1 MSLQAGR
8 KLGPYELG
16 EAIGAGGMGE
26 VYRARDTRLDRTVAI
41 KVLPAHLADSP
52 ELRQRFEREA
62 RAISSLNHP
71 HICSLYDVGY
81 QDGVSFLVME
91 YLEGETLAQRLERGP
106 MPLSDVLKYGVQIA
120 DALDK
125 AHRQG
130 VVHRDLKPGNIMLT
144 PQTGAKLM
152 DFGLAKSAI
161 AAASISSM
169 TAPAHASSPITTKGM
184 IVGTFQYMSPE
195 QVEGKEVDARSDLF
209 AFGAVLYEM
218 MTGRRAFQGKSQLSV
233 ASAILEKEPEP
244 ISIVQPLT
252 PPALDRTI
260 RKCLAKDPEDRWQT
274 ARDLQL
280 ELKWI
285 AESGSQAGAPAVVVA
300 GRKQRERW
308 AWMAAAAFA
317 VLAIVFAVGFVLRA
331 PLPPRALTAT
341 ILPPDNTSFV
351 AAVVSPD
358 GTRMAFTARGSDGA
372 LKLWV
377 RSLDALSAQPLSGT
391 DGASLPF
398 WSADGRSLGFF
409 TQDGKLKKI
418 EASGGPPITLC
429 DIPAIPR
436 GGTWN
441 LDGVV
446 LFGMVGRNGI
456 QRVSSAGGA
465 VTPATK
471 LDEARKDA
479 NHRWPV
485 FLPDGR
491 HFLYNVR
498 ATVRNEAL
506 GEDLYVGSLDG
517 QVNRKLLPVSF
528 NVQYSSGHIL
538 FAREGTLMAQP
549 FDTKRLE
556 LTGDAFPI
564 AEQILTTAGLGFT
577 AISASENGVLA
588 YRTGAGQPG
597 SKLVWS
603 DRQGKELG
611 VLGDQAIY
619 ISPKISSNGQKVA
632 VDISDP
638 KVGPPDV
645 WVYDVARGL
654 RTRLT
659 FDPQVDITPE
669 WSPDSTRV
677 VFLSFRKGTGDLYMK
692 DASGA
697 GNDELLFESAET
709 KSPSSWSADG
719 NFILFTSVGT
729 KTRQDIWVLPMGK
742 DPSAPLGTGGAG
754 RKPFVFLQTDYAE
767 SEAVFSPDGR
777 WVAYRSNESGRDEI
791 YVKPFPGP
799 AGRWQVST
807 GGGTR
812 AKWRRDGKELFY
824 LGVDDKIMSAE
835 IRMKG
840 AALEVGAV
848 RALFQARPQRQGPAG
863 VFDATGDGQRFLVNT
878 TAVEQSASPVTLV
891 VNWPAGVKK

>member
-1 MSLQAGR
+1 
-8 KLGPYELG
+8 
-16 EAIGAGGMGE
+16 
-26 VYRARDTRLDRTVAI
+26 
-41 KVLPAHLADSP
+41 
-52 ELRQRFEREA
+52 
-62 RAISSLNHP
+62 
-71 HICSLYDVGY
+71 
-81 QDGVSFLVME
+81 ME
-91 YLEGETLAQRLERGP
+91 YLEGETLAQRLEKGAL
-106 MPLSDVLKYGVQIA
+106 PLSDVLKYAVQIA

-144 PQTGAKLM
+144 PQGGAKLM

-244 ISIVQPLT
+244 ISIAQPLT
-252 PPALDRTI
+252 PPSLDRTI

-285 AESGSQAGAPAVVVA
+285 AEAGSQAGAPAVVVA
-300 GRKQRERW
+300 GRKQRARS
-308 AWMAAAAFA
+308 AWIAAAAFA
-317 VLAIVFAVGFVLRA
+317 VLAIAFAVGFVMRA
-331 PLPPRALTAT
+331 PQPPPVLRAT
-341 ILPPDNTSFV
+341 ILPPEKVDFQV
-351 AAVVSPD
+351 AVVSPD
-358 GTRMAFTARGSDGA
+358 GKRLAFTARGADGIV
-372 LKLWV
+372 KLWV
-377 RSLDALSAQPLSGT
+377 RSLDALSAQALSGT
-391 DGASLPF
+391 EGAFLPF
-398 WSADGRSLGFF
+398 WSADSRSLGFF
-409 TQDGKLKKI
+409 TPDGKLKKI

-429 DIPAIPR
+429 DASTAR

-441 LDGVV
+441 RDGVI
-446 LFGMVGRNGI
+446 LFATVGRNSI

-465 VTPATK
+465 ATPVTK
-471 LDEARKDA
+471 LDDTRKDA

-485 FLPDGR
+485 FLPDGQ
-491 HFLYNVR
+491 HFLFNVR
-498 ATVRNEAL
+498 STDRSLAQ
-506 GEDLYVGSLDG
+506 GEELQVGSLDG
-517 QVNRKLLPVSF
+517 KVNKKLLPVSF
-528 NVQYSSGHIL
+528 NVQYASGHIL
-538 FAREGTLMAQP
+538 FVRESTLMAQP

-556 LTGDAFPI
+556 FTGDAFPI
-564 AEQILTTAGLGFT
+564 AEQVLTNGGIGFA

-588 YRTGAGQPG
+588 YRTGAGVVG
-597 SKLVWS
+597 SKLVWY

-611 VLGDQAIY
+611 ALGDQAIY
-619 ISPKISSNGQKVA
+619 FNPKFSSNGQKVA

-638 KVGPPDV
+638 KIGPPDV

-659 FDPQVDITPE
+659 FDPQADMLPV
-669 WSPDSTRV
+669 WSPDGTRV
-677 VFLSFRKGTGDLYMK
+677 VFRSSRKGPDDLYMK
-692 DASGA
+692 DSSGA
-697 GNDELLFESAET
+697 GNDELLFESTENKVAT
-709 KSPSSWSADG
+709 SWSADG
-719 NFILFTSVGT
+719 KFLLFDSNNTNS
-729 KTRQDIWVLPMGK
+729 RRDIWVLPM
-742 DPSAPLGTGGAG
+742 TGE
-754 RKPFVFLQTDYAE
+754 RKPYVFLQTDYQE
-767 SEAVFSPDGR
+767 SEAMFSPDGR

-812 AKWRRDGKELFY
+812 AKWRRDGKEILY
-824 LGVDDKIMSAE
+824 LADDDKIMSAE
-835 IRMKG
+835 IRVKG
-840 AALEVGAV
+840 TAIEVGAV
-848 RALFQARPQRQGPAG
+848 KALFQTRPQRPGSI
-863 VFDATGDGQRFLVNT
+863 FDAASDGQRFLVNT
-878 TAVEQSASPVTLV
+878 AVAEQSASPVTLV

>member
-1 MSLQAGR
+1 MALSAGQ

-26 VYRARDTRLDRTVAI
+26 VYRARDTRLDRTVAV

-71 HICSLYDVGY
+71 HICSLYDVGH

-91 YLEGETLAQRLERGP
+91 FLEGETLAQRLEKGAL
-106 MPLSDVLKYGVQIA
+106 PLSDVLKYGVQIA

-161 AAASISSM
+161 AAASISSL

-244 ISIVQPLT
+244 ISVIQPMT
-252 PPALDRTI
+252 PPSLDRTI

-274 ARDLQL
+274 ARDLLL

-285 AESGSQAGAPAVVVA
+285 AEGGSQAGAPAVVVA
-300 GRKQRERW
+300 ERKQRERG
-308 AWMAAAAFA
+308 AWIAAAAFA
-317 VLAIVFAVGFVLRA
+317 LLAIVFAVGFVLRA
-331 PLPPRALTAT
+331 PQPPPVLRVT
-341 ILPPDNTSFV
+341 ILPPDKTNF
-351 AAVVSPD
+351 ADAIVSPD
-358 GTRMAFTARGSDGA
+358 GTRLAFVGRSTDGVAR
-372 LKLWV
+372 LWV
-377 RSLDALSAQPLSGT
+377 RALDALSAQPLSGT
-391 DGASLPF
+391 DGAYFPF
-398 WSADGRSLGFF
+398 WSADSRSIGFF
-409 TQDGKLKKI
+409 TADGKLKKI
-418 EASGGPPITLC
+418 EAAGGPPITLC
-429 DIPAIPR
+429 DVSNGR
-436 GGTWN
+436 GGAWN
-441 LDGVV
+441 RDGVI
-446 LFGMVGRNGI
+446 LFATVGRFGI
-456 QRVSSAGGA
+456 QRVSAAGGA
-465 VTPATK
+465 ATPVTK
-471 LDEARKDA
+471 LDEVRKDA

-485 FLPDGR
+485 FLPDGQ
-491 HFLYNVR
+491 HFLFNVR
-498 ATVRNEAL
+498 ATDRSLAQ
-506 GEDLYVGSLDG
+506 GEELYVGSLDG
-517 QVNRKLLPVSF
+517 KVKKKLLPVSF
-528 NVQYSSGHIL
+528 NAQYASGHIL
-538 FAREGTLMAQP
+538 FVRESTLMAQP

-556 LTGDAFPI
+556 LAGDAFPI
-564 AEQILTTAGLGFT
+564 AEQTLTNAGSGYA
-577 AISASENGVLA
+577 AISTSENGVLA
-588 YRTGAGQPG
+588 YRTGAGQVG
-597 SKLVWS
+597 SKLLWF

-611 VLGDQAIY
+611 TLGDQAIY
-619 ISPKISSNGQKVA
+619 FDAKISSNGQKVA

-638 KVGPPDV
+638 KIGPPDV

-659 FDPQVDITPE
+659 FDPQADMWPA
-669 WSPDSTRV
+669 WSPDGTRV
-677 VFLSFRKGTGDLYMK
+677 VFRSSRKGPDDLYMK

-697 GNDELLFESAET
+697 GNDELLFESAENKVAT
-709 KSPSSWSADG
+709 SWSADG
-719 NFILFTSVGT
+719 KFLLFDSNNA
-729 KTRQDIWVLPMGK
+729 KTRRDIWVLPM
-742 DPSAPLGTGGAG
+742 TGD
-754 RKPFVFLQTDYAE
+754 RKPYIFLQTDYQE
-767 SEAVFSPDGR
+767 NEAMFSPDGH

-812 AKWRRDGKELFY
+812 PKWRRDGKEILY
-824 LGVDDKIMSAE
+824 LADDDKIMAAE
-835 IRMKG
+835 IRVKG
-840 AALEVGAV
+840 MAIEVGAV
-848 RALFQARPQRQGPAG
+848 KPLFQLRPQRPGSI
-863 VFDATGDGQRFLVNT
+863 FDATSDGQRFLVNT
-878 TAVEQSASPVTLV
+878 AVVEQSSSPVTLV
-891 VNWPAGVKK
+891 VNWPAGIKK

>member
-1 MSLQAGR
+1 MTLTAGQ

-41 KVLPAHLADSP
+41 KVLPAHLADSSD
-52 ELRQRFEREA
+52 LRQRFEREA

-71 HICSLYDVGY
+71 HICSLYDVGH

-91 YLEGETLAQRLERGP
+91 YLEGETLAQRLERGAL
-106 MPLSDVLKYGVQIA
+106 PLSDVLKYGVQIA

-144 PQTGAKLM
+144 PQGGAKLM

-244 ISIVQPLT
+244 ISIAQPLT
-252 PPALDRTI
+252 PPSLDRTI

-285 AESGSQAGAPAVVVA
+285 GESGSQAGAPAVVVA
-300 GRKQRERW
+300 GRKQRERG
-308 AWMAAAAFA
+308 AWIAAAAFA
-317 VLAIVFAVGFVLRA
+317 VLAIAFAVGFVMRAPQPPRVLRA
-331 PLPPRALTAT
+331 TIHPPEKT
-341 ILPPDNTSFV
+341 DFQ

-358 GTRMAFTARGSDGA
+358 GTRLAFTARGSDGT

-377 RSLDALSAQPLSGT
+377 HSLDALTAQPLSGT
-391 DGASLPF
+391 EGAGLPF
-398 WSADGRSLGFF
+398 WSPDSRSIGFF
-409 TQDGKLKKI
+409 TSDGKLKKI

-429 DIPAIPR
+429 DTPALAR

-441 LDGVV
+441 REGVI
-446 LFGMVGRNGI
+446 LFGTVGRNGI

-465 VTPATK
+465 ATPVTK
-471 LDEARKDA
+471 LDDARKDA

-485 FLPDGR
+485 FLPDGQ

-498 ATVRNEAL
+498 TADRTAAG

-517 QVNRKLLPVSF
+517 KVNKKLLPASF
-528 NVQYSSGHIL
+528 SVQYASGHIL
-538 FAREGTLMAQP
+538 FVRESTLMAQP
-549 FDTKRLE
+549 IDTKRLE
-556 LTGDAFPI
+556 FTGDAFPI
-564 AEQILTTAGLGFT
+564 AEQVLTNGGNGYA
-577 AISASENGVLA
+577 AISASENDVLA
-588 YRTGAGQPG
+588 YRTGTALIG
-597 SKLVWS
+597 SKLVWY

-619 ISPKISSNGQKVA
+619 FNLKISSNGQKVA

-659 FDPQVDITPE
+659 FDPQPDMVPV
-669 WSPDSTRV
+669 WSPDGTRV
-677 VFLSFRKGTGDLYMK
+677 VFRSSRKGPDDLYMK

-697 GNDELLFESAET
+697 GNDELLFESGEN
-709 KSPSSWSADG
+709 KSASSWSADG
-719 NFILFTSVGT
+719 RFLLFDSNNN
-729 KTRQDIWVLPMGK
+729 KTRRDIWVLPMKGE
-742 DPSAPLGTGGAG
+742 
-754 RKPFVFLQTDYAE
+754 RKPYIFLQTDYQE
-767 SEAVFSPDGR
+767 SEAQFSPDGH

-812 AKWRRDGKELFY
+812 PKWRRDGKEILY
-824 LGVDDKIMSAE
+824 LADDDKIMSAE
-835 IRMKG
+835 IRVKG
-840 AALEVGAV
+840 TAIEVGAV
-848 RALFQARPQRQGPAG
+848 KALFQTRPLRPSSI
-863 VFDATGDGQRFLVNT
+863 FDAASDGQRFLVNT
-878 TAVEQSASPVTLV
+878 AVAEQSASPVTLV

>member
-1 MSLQAGR
+1 MSLQAGH

-91 YLEGETLAQRLERGP
+91 YLEGETLAQRLERGA
-106 MPLSDVLKYGVQIA
+106 MPLSDVLKYAVQIA

-144 PQTGAKLM
+144 PSGAKLM
-152 DFGLAKSAI
+152 DFGLAKSSLAL
-161 AAASISSM
+161 ASVSSL
-169 TAPAHASSPITTKGM
+169 TAPAHVTSPITTKGM

-218 MTGRRAFQGKSQLSV
+218 LTGRRAFQGKSQLSV

-244 ISIVQPLT
+244 ISALQPMT

-285 AESGSQAGAPAVVVA
+285 AESGSQAGAPAVVIA
-300 GRKQRERW
+300 GRKQRELL
-308 AWMAAAAFA
+308 AWIAAAAFA
-317 VLAIVFAVGFVLRA
+317 LLAVAFAVGFVMRA
-331 PLPPRALTAT
+331 PLPPRALSAT
-341 ILPPDNTSFV
+341 ILPPDKTNFV

-358 GTRMAFTARGSDGA
+358 GARLAFTARGTDGT

-391 DGASLPF
+391 DGATLPF
-398 WSADGRSLGFF
+398 WSADNRSLGFF
-409 TQDGKLKKI
+409 TPDSKLKKI
-418 EASGGPPITLC
+418 DASGGPPTTLC
-429 DIPAIPR
+429 DVPGAAR

-441 LDGVV
+441 REGVI
-446 LFGMVGRNGI
+446 LFGIVGRNGI

-465 VTPATK
+465 ATPVTK

-498 ATVRNEAL
+498 TADRTEAQ
-506 GEDLYVGSLDG
+506 GESLYVGSLDG
-517 QVNRKLLPVSF
+517 KVNKKLLPANF
-528 NVQYSSGHIL
+528 MVQYSSGHIL
-538 FAREGTLMAQP
+538 FVRESTLMAQP
-549 FDTKRLE
+549 FDAKRLE
-556 LTGDAFPI
+556 LAGDAFPI
-564 AEQILTTAGLGFT
+564 AEQISTNAGFGF
-577 AISASENGVLA
+577 AALSASDNGVLA
-588 YRTGAGQPG
+588 YRTGGGQVG
-597 SKLVWS
+597 SKLVWF

-611 VLGDQAIY
+611 VLGDQALY
-619 ISPKISSNGQKVA
+619 INPKISANGQKVA

-638 KVGPPDV
+638 KIGPPDV
-645 WVYDVARGL
+645 WVYDVVRKL

-659 FDPQVDITPE
+659 FDPQADMVPV
-669 WSPDSTRV
+669 WSPDGTRV
-677 VFLSFRKGTGDLYMK
+677 LFRSNRKGADDLYVK

-697 GNDELLFESAET
+697 GNDDPLLESGEY
-709 KSPSSWSADG
+709 KEPSSWSADG
-719 NFILFTSVGT
+719 KFILFTSSGP
-729 KTRQDIWVLPMGK
+729 KTRQDIWVLP
-742 DPSAPLGTGGAG
+742 LGGD
-754 RKPFVFLQTDYAE
+754 RKPFVFLQTEYAE

-799 AGRWQVST
+799 AGRWQVSV

-812 AKWRRDGKELFY
+812 PKWRRDEKEIFY
-824 LGVDDKIMSAE
+824 LTDDDKIMSAE
-835 IRMKG
+835 IRVKG

-848 RALFQARPQRQGPAG
+848 KALFQARPQRPGWLY
-863 VFDATGDGQRFLVNT
+863 DATGDGQRFLVNT

-891 VNWPAGVKK
+891 VNWTAGLKK

>member
-1 MSLQAGR
+1 MTLSAGQ

-41 KVLPAHLADSP
+41 KVLPAHLADSSD
-52 ELRQRFEREA
+52 LRQRFEREA

-71 HICSLYDVGY
+71 HICSLYDVGH

-91 YLEGETLAQRLERGP
+91 YLEGETLAQRLERGAL
-106 MPLSDVLKYGVQIA
+106 PLSDVLKYGVQIA

-144 PQTGAKLM
+144 PQGGAKLM

-244 ISIVQPLT
+244 ISVIQPLT
-252 PPALDRTI
+252 PPSLDRTI

-285 AESGSQAGAPAVVVA
+285 AEAGSQAGAPAVVVA

-308 AWMAAAAFA
+308 AWIATAAFA
-317 VLAIVFAVGFVLRA
+317 VLAIAFAVGFVLRA
-331 PLPPRALTAT
+331 PQPPPVLRAT
-341 ILPPDNTSFV
+341 ILPPDKNNFDLGM
-351 AAVVSPD
+351 VVSPD
-358 GTRMAFTARGSDGA
+358 GTRLAFTARGSDGI

-391 DGASLPF
+391 DGAYLPF
-398 WSADGRSLGFF
+398 WSGDSRSLGFF
-409 TQDGKLKKI
+409 SADGKLKKI

-429 DIPAIPR
+429 DIPAFAR

-441 LDGVV
+441 RDGVV

-465 VTPATK
+465 ATPVTK

-479 NHRWPV
+479 NNRWPV
-485 FLPDGR
+485 FLPDGQ

-498 ATVRNEAL
+498 SADRSLAQ
-506 GEDLYVGSLDG
+506 GEELYVSSLDG
-517 QVNRKLLPVSF
+517 KVNKKLLPVSF
-528 NVQYSSGHIL
+528 NVQYASGHIL
-538 FAREGTLMAQP
+538 FVRESTLMAQP

-556 LTGDAFPI
+556 FAGDAFPI
-564 AEQILTTAGLGFT
+564 AEQVLTNGGVGYA
-577 AISASENGVLA
+577 AISPSDNGVLA
-588 YRTGAGQPG
+588 YRTGTALIG
-597 SKLVWS
+597 SKLAWY

-619 ISPKISSNGQKVA
+619 FNFKISSSGQKVA

-638 KVGPPDV
+638 KIGPPDV
-645 WVYDVARGL
+645 WVYDVVRKL

-659 FDPQVDITPE
+659 FDPQADMLPV
-669 WSPDSTRV
+669 WSPDGTRV
-677 VFLSFRKGTGDLYMK
+677 VFRSARKGPDDLFMK

-697 GNDELLFESAET
+697 GNDELLFESAENKVAT
-709 KSPSSWSADG
+709 SWSADG
-719 NFILFTSVGT
+719 KLLLFDSNNL
-729 KTRQDIWVLPMGK
+729 KTRRDIWILPM
-742 DPSAPLGTGGAG
+742 TGE
-754 RKPFVFLQTDYAE
+754 RKPYVFLQTEYQE

-812 AKWRRDGKELFY
+812 PKWRRDGKELFY
-824 LGVDDKIMSAE
+824 MGDDDKIMSAE

-840 AALEVGAV
+840 TAIEVGTV
-848 RALFQARPQRQGPAG
+848 KPLFQARAQRPGSLY
-863 VFDATGDGQRFLVNT
+863 DATADGQRFLVNT
-878 TAVEQSASPVTLV
+878 SVVEQASSPVTLV

>member
-1 MSLQAGR
+1 MTLTAGQ

-41 KVLPAHLADSP
+41 KVLPAHLADSSD
-52 ELRQRFEREA
+52 LRQRFEREA

-71 HICSLYDVGY
+71 HICSLYDVGH

-91 YLEGETLAQRLERGP
+91 YLEGETLAQRLERGAL
-106 MPLSDVLKYGVQIA
+106 PLSDVLKYGVQIA

-144 PQTGAKLM
+144 PQGGAKLM

-244 ISIVQPLT
+244 ISIAQPLT
-252 PPALDRTI
+252 PPSLDRTI

-280 ELKWI
+280 ELQWI
-285 AESGSQAGAPAVVVA
+285 AEAGSQAGAPAVVVA

-308 AWMAAAAFA
+308 AWIAAAGFA
-317 VLAIVFAVGFVLRA
+317 VLAIVFAVGFVMRA
-331 PLPPRALTAT
+331 PQPPSVLRAT
-341 ILPPDNTSFV
+341 ILPPEKTDFQG
-351 AAVVSPD
+351 AVVSPD
-358 GTRMAFTARGSDGA
+358 GTRLAFVGRGADGTA
-372 LKLWV
+372 KLWV
-377 RSLDALSAQPLSGT
+377 RSLDALSAQALSST
-391 DGASLPF
+391 DGAFLPF
-398 WSADGRSLGFF
+398 WSADSRSIGFF
-409 TQDGKLKKI
+409 SADGKLKKI
-418 EASGGPPITLC
+418 EASGGPPISLC
-429 DIPAIPR
+429 DVPSGGGR
-436 GGTWN
+436 GGAWN
-441 LDGVV
+441 RDGVI

-465 VTPATK
+465 TTPVTK

-479 NHRWPV
+479 NKRWPV
-485 FLPDGR
+485 FLPDGQ

-498 ATVRNEAL
+498 SADRSLAQ
-506 GEDLYVGSLDG
+506 GEELYVGSLDG
-517 QVNRKLLPVSF
+517 KVNKKLLPASF
-528 NVQYSSGHIL
+528 GVQYASGHIL
-538 FAREGTLMAQP
+538 FVRESTLMAQP

-556 LTGDAFPI
+556 LAGDAFPI
-564 AEQILTTAGLGFT
+564 AEQVLTNGANGYA
-577 AISASENGVLA
+577 AISTSENGVLA
-588 YRTGAGQPG
+588 YRTGAGQVG
-597 SKLVWS
+597 SKLVWF

-611 VLGDQAIY
+611 ALGDPAIY
-619 ISPKISSNGQKVA
+619 FNLKISSNGQKVA

-638 KVGPPDV
+638 KIGPPDV
-645 WVYDVARGL
+645 WVYDVVRKL

-659 FDPQVDITPE
+659 FDAQADMLPV
-669 WSPDSTRV
+669 WSPDGTRV
-677 VFLSFRKGTGDLYMK
+677 VFRSSRKGPDDLYMK
-692 DASGA
+692 DSSGA
-697 GNDELLFESAET
+697 GNDELLFESAENKVAT
-709 KSPSSWSADG
+709 SWSADG
-719 NFILFTSVGT
+719 KFILFNSSGV
-729 KTRQDIWVLPMGK
+729 KTRSDIWVLPMMGE
-742 DPSAPLGTGGAG
+742 
-754 RKPFVFLQTDYAE
+754 RKPYVFLQTDYQE
-767 SEAVFSPDGR
+767 SEAQFSPDGR

-812 AKWRRDGKELFY
+812 AKWRRDGKEIFY
-824 LGVDDKIMSAE
+824 LADDDKIMAAE
-835 IRMKG
+835 IRVKG
-840 AALEVGAV
+840 TAIEVGAV
-848 RALFQARPQRQGPAG
+848 KPLFQTRPQRPGAIY
-863 VFDATGDGQRFLVNT
+863 DAASDGQRFLVNT
-878 TAVEQSASPVTLV
+878 AVVEQSASPVTLV

>member
-1 MSLQAGR
+1 MTLTAGQ

-16 EAIGAGGMGE
+16 EPIGAGGMGE

-41 KVLPAHLADSP
+41 KVLPAHLADSSD
-52 ELRQRFEREA
+52 LRQRFEREA

-71 HICSLYDVGY
+71 HICSLYDVGH

-91 YLEGETLAQRLERGP
+91 FLEGETLAQRLEKGA

-144 PQTGAKLM
+144 PQGGAKLM

-169 TAPAHASSPITTKGM
+169 TAPAHATSPITTKGM

-218 MTGRRAFQGKSQLSV
+218 LTGQRAFQGKSQLSV

-244 ISIVQPLT
+244 ISIAQPLT
-252 PPALDRTI
+252 PPSLDRTI

-300 GRKQRERW
+300 GRKQRELL
-308 AWMAAAAFA
+308 AWIAAAALA
-317 VLAIVFAVGFVLRA
+317 VVAIAFAVGFVLRA
-331 PLPPRALTAT
+331 PQPPPVLRATVLPPEKTD
-341 ILPPDNTSFV
+341 IQ
-351 AAVVSPD
+351 AAAVSPD
-358 GTRMAFTARGSDGA
+358 GTRLAFSARSADGTI
-372 LKLWV
+372 KLWV
-377 RSLDALSAQPLSGT
+377 RSLDALSAQALSGT
-391 DGASLPF
+391 EGAYLPF
-398 WSADGRSLGFF
+398 WSADSRSLGFF
-409 TQDGKLKKI
+409 TTDGKLKKI

-429 DIPAIPR
+429 DASTAR

-441 LDGVV
+441 RDGVI
-446 LFGMVGRNGI
+446 LFGLVGRNGI

-465 VTPATK
+465 ATPVTK

-485 FLPDGR
+485 FLPDGQ
-491 HFLYNVR
+491 HFLFNVR
-498 ATVRNEAL
+498 STDRSLAQ
-506 GEDLYVGSLDG
+506 GEELHVGSLDG
-517 QVNRKLLPVSF
+517 KVNKKLLPVSF
-528 NVQYSSGHIL
+528 NVQYASGHTL
-538 FAREGTLMAQP
+538 FVRESTLMAQP

-556 LTGDAFPI
+556 FAGDAFPI
-564 AEQILTTAGLGFT
+564 AEQVLTVGGYGYA

-588 YRTGAGQPG
+588 YRTGAGQSG
-597 SKLVWS
+597 SKLAWF

-611 VLGDQAIY
+611 ALGDQAIY
-619 ISPKISSNGQKVA
+619 FNPKISSNGQKVA

-659 FDPQVDITPE
+659 FDSQADMLPV
-669 WSPDSTRV
+669 WSPDGTRV
-677 VFLSFRKGTGDLYMK
+677 AFRSARRGPDDLYMK

-697 GNDELLFESAET
+697 GNDELLFESAENKVAT
-709 KSPSSWSADG
+709 SWSADG
-719 NFILFTSVGT
+719 RYLLFDSNNP
-729 KTRQDIWVLPMGK
+729 KTGRDIWVLPMKGE
-742 DPSAPLGTGGAG
+742 
-754 RKPFVFLQTDYAE
+754 RKPYLFLQTDYQE
-767 SEAVFSPDGR
+767 SEAMFSPDGR
-777 WVAYRSNESGRDEI
+777 WVAYRSNESGREEI

-812 AKWRRDGKELFY
+812 AKWRRDGKEILY
-824 LGVDDKIMSAE
+824 LADDDKIMSAE
-835 IRMKG
+835 IRVKG
-840 AALEVGAV
+840 TAIEVGAV
-848 RALFQARPQRQGPAG
+848 KALFQVRPQRPGSI
-863 VFDATGDGQRFLVNT
+863 FDATADGQRFLVN
-878 TAVEQSASPVTLV
+878 AAVVEQSASPVTLV

>member
-1 MSLQAGR
+1 MTLSAGQ

-52 ELRQRFEREA
+52 DLRQRFEREA

-71 HICSLYDVGY
+71 HICSLYDVGH
-81 QDGVSFLVME
+81 QDGVSYLVME
-91 YLEGETLAQRLERGP
+91 FLEGETLAQRLERGA

-144 PQTGAKLM
+144 PQGGAKLM

-161 AAASISSM
+161 AAASVSSL
-169 TAPAHASSPITTKGM
+169 TAPAHATSPITTKGM

-218 MTGRRAFQGKSQLSV
+218 LTGRRAFQGKSQLSV

-244 ISIVQPLT
+244 ISVIQPLT

-285 AESGSQAGAPAVVVA
+285 AESGSQAGAPAVVLA
-300 GRKQRERW
+300 GRKQRELL
-308 AWMAAAAFA
+308 AWIAAAAFA
-317 VLAIVFAVGFVLRA
+317 VLAIAFTVGFVMRA
-331 PLPPRALTAT
+331 PQPPPVLRAT
-341 ILPPDNTSFV
+341 ILPPDKTSFV

-358 GTRMAFTARGSDGA
+358 GTRLAFTARGSDGA

-377 RSLDALSAQPLSGT
+377 RSLDALSAQPLAGT
-391 DGASLPF
+391 EGAYLPF
-398 WSADGRSLGFF
+398 WSPDGRSLGFF
-409 TQDGKLKKI
+409 TQDRQLKKL

-429 DIPAIPR
+429 DIPAVAR

-441 LDGVV
+441 LDGVI
-446 LFGMVGRNGI
+446 LFATVGRYGI

-465 VTPATK
+465 ATPATK
-471 LDEARKDA
+471 LGEARKDA

-498 ATVRNEAL
+498 ATVRNEAM

-517 QVNRKLLPVSF
+517 KVNKKLLPVSF
-528 NVQYSSGHIL
+528 SVQYSAGHIL
-538 FAREGTLMAQP
+538 FVRESTLMAQP
-549 FDTKRLE
+549 FDSKRLE

-564 AEQILTTAGLGFT
+564 AEQILTFAGFGLS
-577 AISASENGVLA
+577 AISASEDGVLA
-588 YRTGAGQPG
+588 YRTGAGPIG
-597 SKLVWS
+597 SKLVWF

-645 WVYDVARGL
+645 WVYDVVRKL

-659 FDPQVDITPE
+659 FDPQVDVAPE

-677 VFLSFRKGTGDLYMK
+677 VFLSTRKGVNDLYMK

-697 GNDELLFESAET
+697 GNDELLFESGENKT
-709 KSPSSWSADG
+709 PTSWSADG
-719 NFILFTSVGT
+719 KFILFTSIGS
-729 KTRQDIWVLPMGK
+729 KTRADIWVLPM
-742 DPSAPLGTGGAG
+742 TGE
-754 RKPFVFLQTDYAE
+754 RKPYLFLQTDYAE

-807 GGGTR
+807 GGGTFP
-812 AKWRRDGKELFY
+812 KWRRDGKELFY
-824 LGVDDKIMSAE
+824 MGDDDKIMAAE

-848 RALFQARPQRQGPAG
+848 RVLFQTRAARQGPGG

-878 TAVEQSASPVTLV
+878 LAVEQFASPITLV